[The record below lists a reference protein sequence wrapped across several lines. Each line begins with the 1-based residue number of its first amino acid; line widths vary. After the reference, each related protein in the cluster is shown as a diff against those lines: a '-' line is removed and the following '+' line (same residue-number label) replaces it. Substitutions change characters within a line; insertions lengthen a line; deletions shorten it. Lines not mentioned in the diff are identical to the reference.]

1 MTVRIEKSKACGSVT
16 APPSKSAAH
25 RALICA
31 ALGGR
36 MIRVNNISF
45 SDDINATLGCLE
57 KMGAKVER
65 GDDFVILGGLNPFA
79 TPPCE
84 LYCGESGSTLRFLIP
99 LCMLSQNT
107 ITLTG
112 SERLFSRNLDVYR
125 DLAEQNGILFEHK
138 KDSLT
143 LKGDLKSGNYKVRGD
158 ISSQFISG
166 LMFALPLLSGDSV
179 LEITEKFESA
189 PYVAI
194 TQQALKNAGIEIE
207 NQDRIYKIKGSGRYE
222 SCDITVEGDYSNA
235 AFLDG
240 FNLLGGSVEVL
251 GLQENSLQGDK
262 VYKRFYSELK
272 SGVKQFD
279 LTDCPDL
286 APVMFAL
293 SAFMGGAE
301 FTGTARLKIKESDRG
316 TAMAEE
322 LKKFGINV
330 TVEENRVIVES
341 GTLNPPRERLFGHN
355 DHRIVMALSLLCS
368 VVGGVIDGA
377 EAVAKSYPDYFEKI
391 KTLGIVINYES

>member
-1 MTVRIEKSKACGSVT
+1 MTVRIEKSKARGSVT

-31 ALGGR
+31 ALGVR
-36 MIRVNNISF
+36 MTRVNNVSF
-45 SDDINATLGCLE
+45 SDDINATLYCLE

-65 GDDFVILGGLNPFA
+65 GEDFVILGGLNPFS
-79 TPPCE
+79 TPSCE

-99 LCMLSQNT
+99 LCMLSSNP

-112 SERLFSRNLDVYR
+112 SERLFSRNLEVYR
-125 DLAEQNGILFEHK
+125 EIAAQNEITFDLK
-138 KDSLT
+138 KDNLT
-143 LKGDLKSGNYKVRGD
+143 IKGNLKSGHYKVRGD

-179 LEITEKFESA
+179 LEITENFESA

-194 TQQALKNAGIEIE
+194 TQHALNNAGVRIE
-207 NQDRIYKIKGSGRYE
+207 NQDRIYKIKGSGQYDCE
-222 SCDITVEGDYSNA
+222 DITVEGDYSNA

-240 FNLLGGSVEVL
+240 FNLLGGSVEVA
-251 GLQENSLQGDK
+251 GLREDSLQGDK
-262 VYKRFYSELK
+262 VYQRFYSELS

-293 SAFMGGAE
+293 ASSMGGAE
-301 FTGTARLKIKESDRG
+301 FTGTKRLKIKESDRAA
-316 TAMAEE
+316 AMAEE
-322 LKKFGINV
+322 LKKFGISV

-341 GTLNPPRERLFGHN
+341 GTLKAPSEWLHSHN

-368 VVGGVIDGA
+368 AVGGVIDGA

-391 KTLGIVINYES
+391 KSLGIVVSKDF